1 MIFTWVFGSFWFVAL
16 ILWFC
21 FKGKEKIDGI
31 YKKNKDIWGYNDNNI
46 EKVITSV
53 TRELFICILINFLA
67 SIILIFVG
75 WKLDVKLDYITMV
88 VYLVSLIVVYCLE
101 IREPAFLGYRGVPID
116 KNITVI
122 IWNYLAFKDKQ
133 FNKLDLY
140 FRQRSCVSI
149 DEIRAVKV
157 SLKTLNDEEI
167 EDIKDAIELSK
178 IKTLSEFTY
187 GSIKRYILTA
197 FTTVF
202 SAASLTK
209 IIDFL
214 FKKDKE
220 GIESL
225 LSNDILSFLIVFC
238 ILLLIFSFIFLWW
251 LNNFTII
258 NRRRHCNTLLE
269 RYVEE
274 AKK

>member
-1 MIFTWVFGSFWFVAL
+1 MIFTCVFGVFWAITSVF
-16 ILWFC
+16 WY
-21 FKGKEKIDGI
+21 FKGKQKIDDI
-31 YKKNKDIWGYNDNNI
+31 YRKNKDIWGYNDNNI
-46 EKVITSV
+46 EEVITTV
-53 TRELFICILINFLA
+53 TRELSFCIYGNLIISILCGVLG
-67 SIILIFVG
+67 IILNTNLDFLTIF
-75 WKLDVKLDYITMV
+75 L
-88 VYLVSLIVVYCLE
+88 YLLSLIVVYCLE
-101 IREPAFLGYRGVPID
+101 IKEPAFLGYKGAPID

-140 FRQRSCVSI
+140 FRKGSCVSI
-149 DEIRAVKV
+149 DEIRAVKE
-157 SLKTLNDEEI
+157 SLNTLTDEDI

-187 GSIKRYILTA
+187 GSIKRYILTV

-214 FKKDKE
+214 FNKDKKE
-220 GIESL
+220 IGSL
-225 LSNDILSFLIVFC
+225 FSNDILSFIIVFF